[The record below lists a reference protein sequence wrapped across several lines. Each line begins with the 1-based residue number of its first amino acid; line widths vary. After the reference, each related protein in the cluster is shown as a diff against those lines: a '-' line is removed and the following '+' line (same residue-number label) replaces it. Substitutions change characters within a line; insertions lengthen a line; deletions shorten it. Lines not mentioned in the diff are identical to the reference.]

1 MRTNELITALFK
13 ELELSNLDMNIFAK
27 YTTGERL
34 IFHTKF
40 QDSYYISTY
49 HQSTIWELKCILMY
63 YKSNFLVVICKLF
76 PSGLIHTIK
85 KNWPIETKI

>member
-13 ELELSNLDMNIFAK
+13 DLELSNLDMNIFAK

-40 QDSYYISTY
+40 QDSYSISTY
-49 HQSTIWELKCILMY
+49 HQSTI
-63 YKSNFLVVICKLF
+63 
-76 PSGLIHTIK
+76 
-85 KNWPIETKI
+85 